1 MQEVLTIYILG
12 GDCTTQEAFLDQ
24 INRLFWIQNVKDITR
39 IRQGHEPSLLDLV
52 FTRNS
57 SEVIEIK
64 HQPGLGKS
72 DHVVLEIIV
81 QVLKLIKFQEKSSKR
96 NYRKANFSEMNQ
108 ELSNINWVEQFQ
120 GKEVNECNEIL
131 LNCLNEL
138 VNIYVPMSKNR
149 PTNTIK

>member
-1 MQEVLTIYILG
+1 M
-12 GDCTTQEAFLDQ
+12 
-24 INRLFWIQNVKDITR
+24 
-39 IRQGHEPSLLDLV
+39 
-52 FTRNS
+52 
-57 SEVIEIK
+57 IEIK
-64 HQPGLGKS
+64 HKPGLGKS

-81 QVLKLIKFQEKSSKR
+81 QVLKLIKFQEKSPKR
-96 NYRKANFSEMNQ
+96 NYGKANFSEMNQ

-149 PTNTIK
+149 PTNTIKQHWLNKEVKSAIRNKYKSCRK